1 MVQIKLFEH
10 EKEAVVSV
18 SDLLPTTNPE
28 FRKRKEDVSPSNNG
42 SSFAYKLLVILTI
55 IFTVSA
61 VKQICDLKEQNLSLL
76 QQLAFERQKVFA
88 ITIFRTCFLILF
100 CRMLLSSWL

>member
-10 EKEAVVSV
+10 EKEAVGSV

-28 FRKRKEDVSPSNNG
+28 FRKRRVEVSSNNNG
-42 SSFAYKLLVILTI
+42 SSFASKFLVILAI

>member
-1 MVQIKLFEH
+1 MVQFKLFEH
-10 EKEAVVSV
+10 GKEAVGSV
-18 SDLLPTTNPE
+18 SDLMPTTNPKKDVE
-28 FRKRKEDVSPSNNG
+28 VSPNNNG
-42 SSFAYKLLVILTI
+42 SSFASKLLVILAI

-88 ITIFRTCFLILF
+88 ITIFRTCF
-100 CRMLLSSWL
+100 

>member
-1 MVQIKLFEH
+1 MVQIKLFER
-10 EKEAVVSV
+10 EKEAMGSV

-28 FRKRKEDVSPSNNG
+28 FRKRRVEVSSNYNG
-42 SSFAYKLLVILTI
+42 ASFASKLLVILAI

-76 QQLAFERQKVFA
+76 QQLAFERQKVFS
-88 ITIFRTCFLILF
+88 I
-100 CRMLLSSWL
+100 